1 MKSWKVKGEVEKL
14 IWNHLIPEQLLVS
27 LVLWYVS
34 YDIIVCVSLLSFRH
48 LPIKTLCGVYIVRLG
63 TSSSRYTPTQGLSQV
78 CGGGGG
84 GVFVSTCMLL
94 SPVYINTCEYGN
106 FHDCRTVSESPG
118 TWVVG
123 NWQC

>member
-1 MKSWKVKGEVEKL
+1 M
-14 IWNHLIPEQLLVS
+14 
-27 LVLWYVS
+27 
-34 YDIIVCVSLLSFRH
+34 CVSSLFQASTDQNTVWCLHSETGDVLFQIH
-48 LPIKTLCGVYIVRLG
+48 AHTGPITGVW
-63 TSSSRYTPTQGLSQV
+63 
-78 CGGGGG
+78 GGGG